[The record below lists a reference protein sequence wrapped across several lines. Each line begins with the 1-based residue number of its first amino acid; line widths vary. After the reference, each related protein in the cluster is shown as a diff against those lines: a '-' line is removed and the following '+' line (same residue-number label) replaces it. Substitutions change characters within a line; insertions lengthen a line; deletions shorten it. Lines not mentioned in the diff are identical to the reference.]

1 MMIQEI
7 AKYLV
12 SGSSVRRKKWIE
24 GEYLIIRKDMF
35 GNDEIFYH
43 TPFNM
48 LEFYW
53 MPIPE
58 DLLADDWEIV

>member
-1 MMIQEI
+1 MTIQEI

-12 SGSSVRRKKWIE
+12 NGNSIRRKKWAE

-43 TPFNM
+43 TPFDT

-53 MPIPE
+53 KLIPE
-58 DLLADDWEIV
+58 DLLADDWETV

>member
-1 MMIQEI
+1 MTIQEI

-43 TPFNM
+43 TPFNT

-58 DLLADDWEIV
+58 DLLADDWETV

>member
-1 MMIQEI
+1 MTIQEI
-7 AKYLV
+7 AKYLI
-12 SGSSVRRKKWIE
+12 SGNSIRRKKWAE

-35 GNDEIFYH
+35 GDDEIFHH

-48 LEFYW
+48 SEFYW